1 MYTSTIQCRMQ
12 NTPVDQLTN
21 EVVTCNFCCVMCSV
35 SVRQVGRKLIEKKIG
50 NGDVELELELPSSQ
64 AMPHV

>member
-1 MYTSTIQCRMQ
+1 
-12 NTPVDQLTN
+12 
-21 EVVTCNFCCVMCSV
+21 
-35 SVRQVGRKLIEKKIG
+35 VGRKLIEKKIG